1 MGIMEKNFY
10 YIFIYS
16 LARLV
21 KFDTF
26 LFFKENILEHSGLD
40 DRRNS

>member
-1 MGIMEKNFY
+1 MGIMENNFY
-10 YIFIYS
+10 YILGS
-16 LARLV
+16 LACLV

-26 LFFKENILEHSGLD
+26 LFFEENILEHSVLD